1 MSLKKKIFQEMWDQK
16 LEEDDF
22 DVITNWILN
31 DCDDT
36 HGEIH
41 WLLNL
46 LYGDKKPQGKLSLRD
61 AYADVF
67 RHIAKQ

>member
-1 MSLKKKIFQEMWDQK
+1 MWDQK

-22 DVITNWILN
+22 DVITNWI
-31 DCDDT
+31 
-36 HGEIH
+36 
-41 WLLNL
+41 LNL

>member
-1 MSLKKKIFQEMWDQK
+1 MTKEIDK
-16 LEEDDF
+16 EDDF
-22 DVITNWILN
+22 DIITDWILN

-46 LYGDKKPQGKLSLRD
+46 LYGNKKPQGKLSLRD
-61 AYADVF
+61 AYVDVF
-67 RHIAKQ
+67 RHIENNKENNL